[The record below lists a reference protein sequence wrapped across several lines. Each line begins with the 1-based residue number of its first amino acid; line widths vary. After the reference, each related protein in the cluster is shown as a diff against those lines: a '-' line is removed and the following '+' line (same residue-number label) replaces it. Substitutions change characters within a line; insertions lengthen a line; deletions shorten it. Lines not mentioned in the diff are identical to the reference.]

1 MNYYPYSSPYG
12 AQNRA
17 QYGVPSYGGYNYTP
31 QSQQMPVQPQNQPQ
45 AQQPI
50 TQHPQQ
56 IQEFRHGTEDEI
68 RPIIIYPNCVAY
80 HIDYAKGRMYAKR
93 ADSAGVPTIEYY
105 ALTPIN
111 EDGSPLK
118 PQEQPT
124 QPDFKDFV
132 KLSDM
137 NTFGFTTMSDIKS
150 MGFATMEQV
159 EKLSQKIDALQ
170 NQRTGVKQNVGTN
183 KPQV

>member
-31 QSQQMPVQPQNQPQ
+31 QPQQMPSATQNQPQ
-45 AQQPI
+45 AQPQYEMPI
-50 TQHPQQ
+50 QDIRFVTAEEAKAFIVMPNSRVLLIDRNGMAYLKTADNMGQSQTQC
-56 IQEFRHGTEDEI
+56 FRFEAVNSDG
-68 RPIIIYPNCVAY
+68 
-80 HIDYAKGRMYAKR
+80 
-93 ADSAGVPTIEYY
+93 
-105 ALTPIN
+105 TPI
-111 EDGSPLK
+111 K
-118 PQEQPT
+118 QQEKTT

-137 NTFGFTTMSDIKS
+137 SQF
-150 MGFATMEQV
+150 GFATMDDIKGLGFATMAQV
-159 EKLSQKIDALQ
+159 EQLSQKIDALQ
-170 NQRTGVKQNVGTN
+170 KQNTGVKPNVGTS